1 MGDGNVG
8 RPGTDADGGARSFPE
23 LFDLRVT
30 TSPDA
35 VAVEYGSTS
44 LTYRELDERA
54 EQVARGLLAA
64 GVRAESIV
72 AIALRRSVDWVTA
85 LLGVFRAGA
94 AYLPLDT
101 AHPAERLAYMIDRSG
116 CTLVLADK
124 SAHPELPDVAVPT
137 LGLDELDGNAPM
149 PAFPRPAQS
158 AYVIYT
164 SGSTG
169 RPKGVAVT
177 HGGLADL
184 AATHADRLGVAQGS
198 RVLQFASPGF
208 DASVWELCMALL
220 SGATLVLA
228 DDADLGPGRPLAET
242 LTTRRITH
250 VTLPPPVLATLPAQA
265 MPDVEY
271 LVVAGDATTP
281 NLVEAWAGDRKMI
294 NAYGP
299 TETTVCATMSDPLV
313 ADGRMPTIGR
323 AITGA
328 RVHVLDAALRPVPP
342 DTVGE
347 LYVSG
352 LLLARG
358 YLGNPG
364 ETAARFVPDVSGPA
378 GARMYRTGDLVA
390 RSADGTLVFHGRA
403 DTQVKIHGVRIET
416 HEVAAV
422 VAAHPGVADA
432 VVVARETRSS
442 KQLVAYVVPKERAE
456 RSGGVSSDSYGALA
470 LEPTFSVGDLRA
482 FAARLLPSA
491 MVPAAF
497 VPLDRIPLTPN
508 GKPDLAA
515 LPAPRL
521 RQVAYQAPRDDTE
534 AALAQRFAEVLGLE
548 EVGVDDDF
556 FAIGGDSIQ
565 SIQVVSRLR
574 EAGIHLSARD
584 VFELRTVAALAELAA
599 TRSAAAPADALDE
612 FDGGG
617 VGSMPLL
624 PVARWIRDWGPAFDR
639 FAQAMVVSLPEGVD
653 EAGLTATLLAVVD
666 HHDMLRARL
675 VGDEIVVAP
684 AGTVSVAIDRVDGI
698 DEADP
703 AWHPTLARELDRA
716 TMSLDPSSGALARF
730 VWFDGRTGKL
740 LVVLH
745 HLVVDG
751 VSWRVLQSDLAD
763 AWTAVRGGHEPRL
776 PMVRT
781 SMRRWAHAMTDEAR
795 NPRRLAE
802 LPLWR
807 SILAGP
813 DPLLGTRRL
822 DPSTDVVATVIDVP
836 VTVPVPVT
844 EALLTTV
851 PSVFRGEVMDG
862 LLAALALALTARR
875 RAGGDAESSVLIRLE
890 GHGREEGAAPGAD
903 LSRTVGWFTTVY
915 PIRLDLADIDVA
927 DALAGGPAAGRAV
940 MLAKQRLRAVPD
952 KGVGYGLLRHLNDD
966 TAAVLQEYPMA
977 QVGFN
982 YLGRFAPTDTG
993 AWSRVEVPQLAQL
1006 DAGQDPRMPAP
1017 AELDINASL
1026 VDTERGP
1033 QLRAVFAAPS
1043 GVLAREELEEIA
1055 RLWSAALAGV
1065 AQHAATPGVHGLMPS
1080 DVPLVSVTQAD
1091 LNEWAERHP
1100 NLVDVWPLTPLQSGL
1115 LFHSMVVDSGFDAYQ
1130 VQYVLRLLG
1139 PIDPARMRA
1148 AGQRLLARHPGL
1160 RSVFAP
1166 DGRGEMVQLILADAE
1181 LPWRVVDFGDLDE
1194 SARTTAFERL
1204 LADDLREHFDPV
1216 LPPMLRMTLV
1226 HSTPEVADLVLT
1238 AHHAIVDG
1246 WSIPLIV
1253 RELLLHYGADSARL
1267 PRARGQ
1273 RDFLEWRV
1281 QRDPNESAAAW
1292 ARELDGV
1299 NEPTLIDDGRHT
1311 GGGEGIGQ
1319 VDATLTAAESEAIA
1333 ACAARL
1339 GVTVNTLV
1347 QTAWALLLSRMT
1359 GRRDVL
1365 FGAVV
1370 SGRPPA
1376 VPGVD
1381 AIVGML
1387 LNTVPVR
1394 LDCDPARTLAE
1405 LVVDLQHRQA
1415 TLLDHHHHGLSELHQ
1430 ASGVTALFD
1439 TVVGFQSFPLD
1450 RTGIAA
1456 AGHAAGL
1463 QVVGIRSF
1471 TVSHY
1476 PLALMVFAEPDSPL
1490 RPCVQYRRDLFDRAA
1505 AADIA
1510 ARFALILRR
1519 IAQDP
1524 VLRAGAVDALFP
1536 AERTIAAAEDAPPVA
1551 KTVLALLDV
1560 RASLTPDAVAVRG
1573 ARDSLTYR
1581 ELDRRATAV
1590 ARVLAERGVGRET
1603 TVSVRLPASP
1613 AVVIALVAVLRAG
1626 GCLVAPDDD
1635 ADVLLTELPAPAA
1648 GAGAPE
1654 SVHPGQIAA
1663 LLPTWG
1669 YPDGRR
1675 TVAVDHA
1682 VLAARVGNAAT
1693 RASLRTDFT
1702 GDFGLWLV
1710 DVLGAVCVGGGV
1722 EIAADPEVPGDPTT
1736 GAAGYAASETGR
1748 TNSLSPRSG
1757 DRASGDVS
1765 PAPPLPGVRL
1775 YVLDNTLH
1783 PAPPGAVGELY
1794 VAGPALGFGYQGRPG
1809 TTARWFV
1816 PDPFRP
1822 GPARMF
1828 RTGELVR
1835 RGRNGA
1841 LEHVGRADGQV
1852 SVRGVRISLP
1862 AVEAALAEHPEVV
1875 EVAAVAGLG
1884 SDLPHVSAYVVGA
1897 GVDAGELAG
1906 FAADRL
1912 PRCMVPDAVVPLTYI
1927 PRLPNGRVDVS
1938 ALPSADAAERVR
1950 REPRDRHEEVLCAL
1964 FADVLE
1970 VDDVDIDDDF
1980 FELGGTSLMATR
1992 LSSRIRKE
2000 LGVAVSIRTIFQS
2013 SAIVDLARA
2022 VKEAGESTRP
2032 GLRRM
2037 DRSAQS

>member
-1 MGDGNVG
+1 M
-8 RPGTDADGGARSFPE
+8 
-23 LFDLRVT
+23 T

-35 VAVEYGSTS
+35 VAVECGTAS

-64 GVRAESIV
+64 GVRAESVV
-72 AIALRRSVDWVTA
+72 AVALRRSVDWVTA

-101 AHPAERLAYMIDRSG
+101 AHPAERLAYMVDTSG
-116 CTLVLADK
+116 CALVLADN
-124 SAHPELPDVAVPT
+124 SAGLELPDVAVPT
-137 LGLDELDGNAPM
+137 LSLDDLDGDVPV
-149 PAFPRPAQS
+149 PAFSRPEQS

-169 RPKGVAVT
+169 RPKGVLVT
-177 HGGLADL
+177 HSGLAGL
-184 AATHADRLGVAQGS
+184 AATHIGQLGVARGS

-228 DDADLGPGRPLAET
+228 DDADLAPGRPLADT
-242 LTTRRITH
+242 LTTRQVTH
-250 VTLPPPVLATLPAQA
+250 VTLPPPVLATLPADA
-265 MPDVEY
+265 MPAVEC
-271 LVVAGDATTP
+271 LVVAGDASTP
-281 NLVEAWAGDRKMI
+281 NLVEAWAPARKMI

-313 ADGRMPTIGR
+313 ADGRTPTIGS

-328 RVHVLDAALRPVPP
+328 RVHVLDAELRPVPT

-352 LLLARG
+352 PLLARG
-358 YLGNPG
+358 YLGNPR
-364 ETAARFVPDVSGPA
+364 ETAARFVPDVAGPA

-422 VAAHPGVADA
+422 ITGHPSVADT

-442 KQLVAYVVPKERAE
+442 KQLVAYVVPKERAA
-456 RSGGVSSDSYGALA
+456 RSADVSSDSYGTLGLA
-470 LEPTFSVGDLRA
+470 PAFSVAELRA
-482 FAARLLPSA
+482 FAARLLPAA

-497 VPLDRIPLTPN
+497 VPLDAIPLTPN
-508 GKPDLAA
+508 GKPDVAA

-521 RQVAYQAPRDDTE
+521 RQVAYQAPRDETE
-534 AALAQRFAEVLGLE
+534 AALAQQFADVLGLEPE

-556 FAIGGDSIQ
+556 FVIGGDSIQ

-574 EAGIHLSARD
+574 ERGIHLSAGD
-584 VFELRTVAALAELAA
+584 VFERRTVAALAELVA
-599 TRSAAAPADALDE
+599 TRPAAAAAADVLAE
-612 FDGGG
+612 PEGGG
-617 VGSMPLL
+617 TGAMPMS
-624 PVARWIRDWGPAFDR
+624 PVAQWIRDWGPGFDR
-639 FAQAMVVSLPEGVD
+639 FAQAMLLSLPEGVD
-653 EAGLTATLLAVVD
+653 EAGLTETLLAVLD

-675 VGDEIVVAP
+675 VADEVVVAP
-684 AGTVSVAIDRVDGI
+684 PGTVPAAVDRVDGL

-703 AWHPTLARELDRA
+703 AWHKAVARELDRA
-716 TMSLDPSSGALARF
+716 AAGLDPASGALARF
-730 VWFDGRTGKL
+730 VWFDGRPGKL

-751 VSWRVLQSDLAD
+751 VSWRILQSDLAD
-763 AWTAVRGGHEPRL
+763 AWAAVRNGRTPRL
-776 PMVRT
+776 PEVRT
-781 SMRRWAHAMTDEAR
+781 SMRGWAHALADEAR

-822 DPSTDVVATVIDVP
+822 DPSADVVATVVDVP

-851 PSVFRGEVMDG
+851 PTVFRGEVMDG
-862 LLAALALALTARR
+862 LLAALTLALTARR
-875 RAGGDAESSVLIRLE
+875 RAKGDAESSVLIRLE
-890 GHGREEGAAPGAD
+890 GHGREESAAPGAD

-915 PIRLDLADIDVA
+915 PIRLDLDGIDID
-927 DALAGGPAAGRAV
+927 DALAGGPAAGRTL
-940 MLAKQRLRAVPD
+940 MLAKQRLRSIPG
-952 KGVGYGLLRHLNDD
+952 KGIGYGLLRHLNED
-966 TAAVLQEYPMA
+966 TAAALDEYPMP

-982 YLGRFAPTDTG
+982 YLGRFAPSDTG
-993 AWSRVEVPQLAQL
+993 AWSQVDVPQLAQL

-1026 VDTERGP
+1026 VDTEQGP
-1033 QLRAVFAAPS
+1033 QLRAVFAAPA
-1043 GVLAREELEEIA
+1043 GVLARHEVEEIA
-1055 RLWSAALAGV
+1055 DLWCTALEGLTR
-1065 AQHAATPGVHGLMPS
+1065 HAATPGIHGLVPS

-1091 LNEWAERHP
+1091 LNGWAERHP

-1115 LFHSMVVDSGFDAYQ
+1115 LFHSMAADSGFDAYQ

-1139 PIDPARMRA
+1139 PIDPERMRA
-1148 AGQRLLARHPGL
+1148 AGQRLLARHTGL
-1160 RSVFAP
+1160 RSVFAA
-1166 DGRGEMVQLILADAE
+1166 DDRGEMVQLVLADAE
-1181 LPWRVVDFGDLDE
+1181 LPWRVADLSDLDE
-1194 SARTTAFERL
+1194 TARTAALEQL

-1216 LPPMLRMTLV
+1216 VPPMLRMTLV
-1226 HSTPEVADLVLT
+1226 HSAPEVTDLVLT
-1238 AHHAIVDG
+1238 AHHAVVDG

-1253 RELLLHYGADSARL
+1253 RELLLHYGSGSAPL
-1267 PRARGQ
+1267 PRARSP
-1273 RDFLEWRV
+1273 RDFLAWRAE
-1281 QRDPNESAAAW
+1281 QGPSESAAAW

-1299 NEPTLIDDGRHT
+1299 DGPTLVGDGPRT
-1311 GGGEGIGQ
+1311 DSGEGIAQ
-1319 VDATLTAAESEAIA
+1319 VDVALSAAESEAVT
-1333 ACAARL
+1333 ACAAKL

-1394 LDCDPARTLAE
+1394 LDCDPTRTLAE
-1405 LVVDLQHRQA
+1405 LVVDLQRRQA
-1415 TLLDHHHHGLSELHQ
+1415 SLLDHHHYGLSELHQ
-1430 ASGVTALFD
+1430 ASGLTELFD

-1456 AGHAAGL
+1456 AGHEAGL
-1463 QVVGIRSF
+1463 QVVGIRSL

-1490 RPCVQYRRDLFDRAA
+1490 RPCVQYRRDILDRAA

-1510 ARFALILRR
+1510 ARYAQILRQL
-1519 IAQDP
+1519 AQEP
-1524 VLRAGAVDALFP
+1524 EKQAGAVDALLT
-1536 AERTIAAAEDAPPVA
+1536 AERTIPVDDGPALAGRTVCELLAA
-1551 KTVLALLDV
+1551 
-1560 RASLTPDAVAVRG
+1560 RAARTPDAVAVRYG
-1573 ARDSLTYR
+1573 EDSLTYR
-1581 ELDRRATAV
+1581 ELDHRAGEV
-1590 ARVLAERGVGRET
+1590 AQALAARDFVPET
-1603 TVSVRLPASP
+1603 TVSVRLPSALD
-1613 AVVIALVAVLRAG
+1613 AVIALVAVGRAG
-1626 GCLVAPDDD
+1626 GCLVAADDD
-1635 ADVLLTELPAPAA
+1635 ADVVLTDLPAPVATT
-1648 GAGAPE
+1648 GAPE
-1654 SVHPGQIAA
+1654 PVHPERIAA

-1669 YPDGRR
+1669 HQDGRR
-1675 TVAVDHA
+1675 TVAVSHA
-1682 VLAARVGNAAT
+1682 ALAARIAHAAPE
-1693 RASLRTDFT
+1693 ASLRADFAGTFT
-1702 GDFGLWLV
+1702 GDFGQWLV

-1722 EIAADPEVPGDPTT
+1722 EIAAAPEGQGAPVKGTT
-1736 GAAGYAASETGR
+1736 AYAASETGR
-1748 TNSLSPRSG
+1748 
-1757 DRASGDVS
+1757 A
-1765 PAPPLPGVRL
+1765 PLPGLRL
-1775 YVLDNTLH
+1775 HVLDNTLQ

-1794 VAGPALGFGYQGRPG
+1794 VAGPALGLGYHGRPG
-1809 TTARWFV
+1809 ATAARFV
-1816 PDPFRP
+1816 PDPFHP
-1822 GPARMF
+1822 GAARMF

-1835 RGRNGA
+1835 RGRDGG
-1841 LEHVGRADGQV
+1841 LEYLGRTDGQV
-1852 SVRGVRISLP
+1852 TVNGVRISLP
-1862 AVEAALAEHPEVV
+1862 AIGSALAEHPEVA
-1875 EVAAVAGLG
+1875 EAVALA
-1884 SDLPHVSAYVVGA
+1884 DTEHELPSVTAYVVGP
-1897 GVDAGELAG
+1897 GVDTEELAE
-1906 FAADRL
+1906 FAAERL
-1912 PRCMVPDAVVPLTYI
+1912 PLCMIPAVVVPLAYI

-1938 ALPSADAAERVR
+1938 ALPSPERAERAR
-1950 REPRDRHEEVLCAL
+1950 REPRDRQEKVLCAL
-1964 FADVLE
+1964 FAEVME
-1970 VDDVDIDDDF
+1970 VDDVDLDDDF
-1980 FELGGTSLMATR
+1980 FGLGGTSLMATR

-2000 LGVAVSIRTIFQS
+2000 LGVTVSIRTIFES
-2013 SAIVDLARA
+2013 SAIVDLARV
-2022 VKEAGESTRP
+2022 VKEAGASTRP
-2032 GLRRM
+2032 VLRRM
-2037 DRSAQS
+2037 NRSGQS

>member
-1 MGDGNVG
+1 MG
-8 RPGTDADGGARSFPE
+8 RLGTSADGGARSFPE
-23 LFDLRVT
+23 LFNHWVT
-30 TSPDA
+30 TAPDA
-35 VAVEYGSTS
+35 VAVESGTAS

-54 EQVARGLLAA
+54 DQVARGLLAA
-64 GVRAESIV
+64 GVRAESVV
-72 AIALRRSVDWVTA
+72 AVALRRSVDWVTA

-101 AHPAERLAYMIDRSG
+101 EHPAERLAYMVNASG

-124 SAHPELPDVAVPT
+124 PANTELPMVAVPS
-137 LGLDELDGNAPM
+137 LSLDELGGDVQGPG
-149 PAFPRPAQS
+149 FPPPTQS

-169 RPKGVAVT
+169 RPKGVVVT
-177 HGGLADL
+177 HSGLAGL
-184 AATHADRLGVAQGS
+184 AAAHAGQLGLAQGS

-228 DDADLGPGRPLAET
+228 DDADLAPGRPLAET
-242 LTTRRITH
+242 LATRRVTH
-250 VTLPPPVLATLPAQA
+250 VTLPPPVLATLAAGA
-265 MPDVEY
+265 MPAVEC

-281 NLVEAWAGDRKMI
+281 NLVDAWASGRKMI

-323 AITGA
+323 PISSAQ
-328 RVHVLDAALRPVPP
+328 VHVLDAALRPVPP

-352 LLLARG
+352 PLLARG
-358 YLGNPG
+358 YLGDPR
-364 ETAARFVPDVSGPA
+364 ETAARFVPDVSGSA
-378 GARMYRTGDLVA
+378 GARMYRTGDLAA
-390 RSADGTLVFHGRA
+390 RSADGTLMFHGRA

-422 VAAHPGVADA
+422 LTAHPGVADA

-456 RSGGVSSDSYGALA
+456 RSTGVLSGSYGTLA
-470 LEPTFSVGDLRA
+470 LEPTFSASDLRA
-482 FAARLLPSA
+482 FAARLLPAS
-491 MVPAAF
+491 MIPAAF

-521 RQVAYQAPRDDTE
+521 RQVAYQAPRDETE
-534 AALAQRFAEVLGLE
+534 AALAQQFAEVLGLE

-565 SIQVVSRLR
+565 SIQVVSRVR
-574 EAGIHLSARD
+574 EYGVQISAQEI
-584 VFELRTVAALAELAA
+584 FEQRTVAALAELAA
-599 TRSAAAPADALDE
+599 TRSAAAPTTALAE
-612 FDGGG
+612 LDGGG
-617 VGSMPLL
+617 TGPMPLL
-624 PVARWIRDWGPAFDR
+624 PVSRWIRGWGPGFGR
-639 FAQAMVVSLPEGVD
+639 FLQAMVLTLPEGID
-653 EAGLTATLLAVVD
+653 EAGLTSTLLAVLN
-666 HHDMLRARL
+666 HHDLLRARL

-684 AGTVSVAIDRVDGI
+684 AGTVSAAIDRVEGVG
-698 DEADP
+698 ESGP
-703 AWHPTLARELDRA
+703 AWHQALAREMDRA
-716 TMSLDPSSGALARF
+716 AASLDPSSGAVARF
-730 VWFDGRTGKL
+730 VWFDGQPGKL

-745 HLVVDG
+745 HLAVDG
-751 VSWRVLQSDLAD
+751 VSWRILQSDLAG
-763 AWTAVRGGHEPRL
+763 AWAAVRSGEKPRL
-776 PMVRT
+776 PEVHT
-781 SMRRWAHAMTDEAR
+781 SMRRWAHALAEEAR

-802 LPLWR
+802 LPLWH

-822 DPSTDVVATVIDVP
+822 DPSVDVVGTVVEVP

-844 EALLTTV
+844 EALLTTL

-875 RAGGDAESSVLIRLE
+875 RAKGEAESSVLIRLE
-890 GHGREEGAAPGAD
+890 GHGREESAAPGAD

-915 PIRLDLADIDVA
+915 PIRLDLADIDIT

-952 KGVGYGLLRHLNDD
+952 KGIGHGLLRHLNDD
-966 TAAVLQEYPMA
+966 TAAVLDEHPMP

-982 YLGRFAPTDTG
+982 YLGRFAPSDTG
-993 AWSRVEVPQLAQL
+993 AWSRVDVPQLAQL
-1006 DAGQDPRMPAP
+1006 DAGQDPRMPAS

-1026 VDTERGP
+1026 VDTEHGP
-1033 QLRAVFAAPS
+1033 QVRAVFTAPS
-1043 GVLAREELEEIA
+1043 GVLARHEVAEIA
-1055 RLWSAALAGV
+1055 DLWCTALAGL
-1065 AQHAATPGVHGLMPS
+1065 ARRAASPGVCGLVPS

-1091 LNEWAERHP
+1091 LDGWAERYP
-1100 NLVDVWPLTPLQSGL
+1100 NLVEVWPLTPLQSGL
-1115 LFHSMVVDSGFDAYQ
+1115 LFHSMAVDSGFDAYQ

-1139 PIDPARMRA
+1139 PTEPARMRA
-1148 AGQRLLARHPGL
+1148 AGQRLLARHASL

-1166 DGRGEMVQLILADAE
+1166 DGRGAMVQLVLADAE
-1181 LPWRVVDFGDLDE
+1181 LPWRVVDLSDME
-1194 SARTTAFERL
+1194 ETARMAAFEGL
-1204 LADDLREHFDPV
+1204 LADDLREHFDPAV
-1216 LPPMLRMTLV
+1216 PPMLRMTLV
-1226 HSTPEVADLVLT
+1226 HSGPDVADLVLT

-1253 RELLLHYGADSARL
+1253 RELLLHYGSESVRL
-1267 PRARGQ
+1267 PRARSQ
-1273 RDFLEWRV
+1273 RDFLEWRAE
-1281 QRDPNESAAAW
+1281 QDPNESAAAW
-1292 ARELDGV
+1292 AGELDGV
-1299 NEPTLIDDGRHT
+1299 DEPTLVGSGRRT
-1311 GGGEGIGQ
+1311 DGGEGIGQ
-1319 VDATLTAAESEAIA
+1319 VDVALSAAESEAVT

-1339 GVTVNTLV
+1339 GVTTNTLV
-1347 QTAWALLLSRMT
+1347 QTAWALLLSKLT

-1365 FGAVV
+1365 FGAVA

-1394 LDCDPARTLAE
+1394 LDVDPARTLAE
-1405 LVVDLQHRQA
+1405 LVIDLQGRQA
-1415 TLLDHHHHGLSELHQ
+1415 TLLDHHHHGLSALHQ

-1463 QVVGIRSF
+1463 QVLGIRSF

-1490 RPCVQYRRDLFDRAA
+1490 RPCVQYWRDVFGRE
-1505 AADIA
+1505 AADIP
-1510 ARFALILRR
+1510 ARFAQILRQ
-1519 IAQDP
+1519 IAEDP
-1524 VLRAGAVDALFP
+1524 GMRASAVDALFT
-1536 AERTIAAAEDAPPVA
+1536 AERMIPVAEDPAPVGT
-1551 KTVLALLDV
+1551 TVSALLAA
-1560 RASLTPDAVAVRG
+1560 RMARTPDAVAVWC
-1573 ARDSLTYR
+1573 AEDSLTYR
-1581 ELDRRATAV
+1581 ELDRRTSAV
-1590 ARVLAERGVGRET
+1590 ARALVDGGVVPET
-1603 TVSVRLPASP
+1603 TVSVRLPSSLE
-1613 AVVIALVAVLRAG
+1613 VVIALVAVVRAG
-1626 GCLVAPDDD
+1626 GCLVAADDD
-1635 ADVLLTELPAPAA
+1635 ADMVLTELPAPSA
-1648 GAGAPE
+1648 GASAPE
-1654 SVHPGQIAA
+1654 PVHPGQIAA
-1663 LLPTWG
+1663 LLPAWG

-1675 TVAVDHA
+1675 TVAVSHA
-1682 VLAARVGNAAT
+1682 ALAARIEHAT
-1693 RASLRTDFT
+1693 AEAGLLTGFT

-1710 DVLGAVCVGGGV
+1710 GMLGAVCVGGGT
-1722 EIAADPEVPGDPTT
+1722 EIAADPGVQGDLTH
-1736 GAAGYAASETGR
+1736 GAVAYAASETSYTTTSTPESDGQM
-1748 TNSLSPRSG
+1748 S
-1757 DRASGDVS
+1757 DDVS
-1765 PAPPLPGVRL
+1765 LGEPLPGMTL
-1775 YVLDNTLH
+1775 YVLDSTLQ

-1794 VAGPALGFGYQGRPG
+1794 VAGPTLGLGYHGRPA
-1809 TTARWFV
+1809 TTAAWFV

-1822 GPARMF
+1822 GGSRMF

-1835 RGRNGA
+1835 RGRNGG
-1841 LEHVGRADGQV
+1841 LERVGRTDGQV
-1852 SVRGVRISLP
+1852 TVHGVRISLP
-1862 AVEAALAEHPEVV
+1862 VVESALAEHPEVV
-1875 EVAAVAGLG
+1875 EVAVVAG
-1884 SDLPHVSAYVVGA
+1884 SEHHLPHVTAYVVGA
-1897 GVDAGELAG
+1897 GVDTGELAE
-1906 FAADRL
+1906 FAVDRL
-1912 PRCMVPDAVVPLTYI
+1912 PRCMIPDAVVLLTYI

-1938 ALPSADAAERVR
+1938 ALSSAERAERVH
-1950 REPRDRHEEVLCAL
+1950 REPRDRHEAALCAL
-1964 FADVLE
+1964 FAEVLE
-1970 VDDVDIDDDF
+1970 VDDVGIDDDF
-1980 FELGGTSLMATR
+1980 FELGGTSLEATR

-2000 LGVAVSIRTIFQS
+2000 LGVTISIRTIFQT

-2022 VKEAGESTRP
+2022 VKEASETTRP

-2037 DRSAQS
+2037 NRSGQS

>member
-1 MGDGNVG
+1 M
-8 RPGTDADGGARSFPE
+8 TA
-23 LFDLRVT
+23 
-30 TSPDA
+30 SPDA
-35 VAVEYGSTS
+35 VAVESGSAS

-54 EQVARGLLAA
+54 QQVARGLLAA
-64 GVRAESIV
+64 GVRAESVV
-72 AIALRRSVDWVTA
+72 AVALRRSVDWVTA

-101 AHPAERLAYMIDRSG
+101 AHPAERLAYMANGSG
-116 CTLVLADK
+116 CTLVVADR
-124 SAHPELPDVAVPT
+124 SANTELPEVAVPI
-137 LGLDELDGNAPM
+137 LSLDELGGDVPVPG
-149 PAFPRPAQS
+149 FPRPTQS

-169 RPKGVAVT
+169 RPKGVVVT
-177 HGGLADL
+177 HSGLAGL
-184 AATHADRLGVAQGS
+184 AAAHAGQLGVAQGS

-228 DDADLGPGRPLAET
+228 DDADLAPGRPLAET
-242 LTTRRITH
+242 LATRQVTH
-250 VTLPPPVLATLPAQA
+250 VTLPPPVLATLAAGA
-265 MPDVEY
+265 MPAVEC

-281 NLVEAWAGDRKMI
+281 TLVETWAGGRKMI

-299 TETTVCATMSDPLV
+299 TETTVCATMSDPLI

-323 AITGA
+323 PITGA
-328 RVHVLDAALRPVPP
+328 QVHVLDAALRPVPP

-352 LLLARG
+352 PLLARG
-358 YLGNPG
+358 YLGNPR
-364 ETAARFVPDVSGPA
+364 ETAARFVPDVSGPT
-378 GARMYRTGDLVA
+378 GARMYRTGDLA
-390 RSADGTLVFHGRA
+390 AWSADGTLVFHGRA

-422 VAAHPGVADA
+422 LAAHPGVADA

-442 KQLVAYVVPKERAE
+442 KQLVAYVVPEERAE
-456 RSGGVSSDSYGALA
+456 RSTGVSSDSYGTLA
-470 LEPTFSVGDLRA
+470 LLPAFSAGDLRA
-482 FAARLLPSA
+482 FAARLLPA
-491 MVPAAF
+491 PMIPAAF

-515 LPAPRL
+515 LPAPRQ
-521 RQVAYQAPRDDTE
+521 RQVAYQAPRDETE

-565 SIQVVSRLR
+565 SIQVVSRVR
-574 EAGIHLSARD
+574 ECGVQISARD
-584 VFELRTVAALAELAA
+584 IFELRTVAALAEFAA
-599 TRSAAAPADALDE
+599 TRPAAPPATALAE
-612 FDGGG
+612 LDGGG
-617 VGSMPLL
+617 TGSMPLL
-624 PVARWIRDWGPAFDR
+624 PVARWIRGWGPGFDR
-639 FAQAMVVSLPEGVD
+639 FLQAMVLSLPEGID
-653 EAGLTATLLAVVD
+653 EAGLTATLLAVLD

-675 VGDEIVVAP
+675 VGDEIVVAS
-684 AGTVSVAIDRVDGI
+684 AGTVSAAIDRVDGV
-698 DEADP
+698 DESDP
-703 AWHPTLARELDRA
+703 AWHRTLARELDRA
-716 TMSLDPSSGALARF
+716 AASLDPSSGAVARF
-730 VWFDGRTGKL
+730 VWFDGRPGKL

-745 HLVVDG
+745 HHVVDG
-751 VSWRVLQSDLAD
+751 VSWRILQADLAS
-763 AWTAVRGGHEPRL
+763 AWAAVRRGQKPEL
-776 PMVRT
+776 PEVRT
-781 SMRRWAHAMTDEAR
+781 SMRRWAHALADEAR
-795 NPRRLAE
+795 HPRRLAE

-822 DPSTDVVATVIDVP
+822 DPSADVVGTVVDIP
-836 VTVPVPVT
+836 VTVPVLVT

-862 LLAALALALTARR
+862 LLAALALALIARR
-875 RAGGDAESSVLIRLE
+875 RAKGDAESSVLIRLE

-915 PIRLDLADIDVA
+915 PIRLDLAGIDVT

-940 MLAKQRLRAVPD
+940 MLAKERLRAVPD
-952 KGVGYGLLRHLNDD
+952 KGIGYGLLRHLNGD
-966 TAAVLQEYPMA
+966 TAAVLDEYPMA

-982 YLGRFAPTDTG
+982 YLGRFAPADAG
-993 AWSRVEVPQLAQL
+993 DWSRVDVPQLAQL

-1026 VDTERGP
+1026 VDTEQGP
-1033 QLRAVFAAPS
+1033 QLRAMFTAPS
-1043 GVLAREELEEIA
+1043 GVLARHEVEEVA
-1055 RLWSAALAGV
+1055 DLWRTALAGL
-1065 AQHAATPGVHGLMPS
+1065 ARHAATPGICGLVPS

-1091 LNEWAERHP
+1091 LDGWAERHP
-1100 NLVDVWPLTPLQSGL
+1100 NLMDVWPLTPLQSGL

-1148 AGQRLLARHPGL
+1148 AGQRLLARHAGL

-1181 LPWRVVDFGDLDE
+1181 LPWRVVDLGDMDE
-1194 SARTTAFERL
+1194 AARMTAFERL

-1216 LPPMLRMTLV
+1216 VPPMLRMTFV
-1226 HSTPEVADLVLT
+1226 HSGPEVADLVLT
-1238 AHHAIVDG
+1238 AHHAVVDG

-1253 RELLLHYGADSARL
+1253 RELLLHYGSGSAGL
-1267 PRARGQ
+1267 PRARSQ
-1273 RDFLEWRV
+1273 RDFLKWRAE
-1281 QRDPNESAAAW
+1281 QDPNESGAAW

-1299 NEPTLIDDGRHT
+1299 DEPTLVGGGRRT
-1311 GGGEGIGQ
+1311 DGGEGIGQ
-1319 VDATLTAAESEAIA
+1319 VDVTLSGAETEAVTT
-1333 ACAARL
+1333 CAARL

-1347 QTAWALLLSRMT
+1347 QTAWALLLSKMT

-1370 SGRPPA
+1370 SGRPPV

-1405 LVVDLQHRQA
+1405 LVTDLQRRQA

-1430 ASGVTALFD
+1430 ASGLTALFD

-1456 AGHAAGL
+1456 AGHVAGL

-1490 RPCVQYRRDLFDRAA
+1490 RPCVQYRRDVFDRAA

-1510 ARFALILRR
+1510 ARFAQILRQ
-1519 IAQDP
+1519 IAENP
-1524 VLRAGAVDALFP
+1524 VMRSGAVDALFA
-1536 AERTIAAAEDAPPVA
+1536 AERTIPVAEDPAPVG
-1551 KTVLALLDV
+1551 KTVSALLAA
-1560 RASLTPDAVAVRG
+1560 RAARTPDAVAVRC
-1573 ARDSLTYR
+1573 AEDSLTYR
-1581 ELDRRATAV
+1581 ELDHRATAV
-1590 ARVLAERGVGRET
+1590 ARALTDRGVVPET
-1603 TVSVRLPASP
+1603 TVSLRLSP
-1613 AVVIALVAVLRAG
+1613 SLDVVIALVAVLRAG
-1626 GCLVAPDDD
+1626 GCLVAADDD
-1635 ADVLLTELPAPAA
+1635 GDMVLADLPAPAA
-1648 GAGAPE
+1648 GAGEPKP
-1654 SVHPGQIAA
+1654 VHPGRVAA

-1675 TVAVDHA
+1675 TVAVSHEG
-1682 VLAARVGNAAT
+1682 LAARIEQAAT
-1693 RASLRTDFT
+1693 EAGLLTGFT
-1702 GDFGLWLV
+1702 GDFGLWLA
-1710 DVLGAVCVGGGV
+1710 DVLGAVCAGGGV
-1722 EIAADPEVPGDPTT
+1722 EIAAEPGVQGDLTKS
-1736 GAAGYAASETGR
+1736 AAAYAASETGC
-1748 TNSLSPRSG
+1748 TNTPSLDSDEQVS
-1757 DRASGDVS
+1757 DDVS
-1765 PAPPLPGVRL
+1765 PGPPLPGVRL
-1775 YVLDNTLH
+1775 YVLDSTLQ

-1794 VAGPALGFGYQGRPG
+1794 VAGPALGLGYHGRPA
-1809 TTARWFV
+1809 TTAVWFV

-1822 GPARMF
+1822 GASRMF

-1835 RGRNGA
+1835 RGRNGG
-1841 LEHVGRADGQV
+1841 LERVGRTDGQV
-1852 SVRGVRISLP
+1852 TVRGVRISLP
-1862 AVEAALAEHPEVV
+1862 VVESALAEHPEVA
-1875 EVAAVAGLG
+1875 EVAVVTGIENG
-1884 SDLPHVSAYVVGA
+1884 LPHVIAYVVGA
-1897 GVDAGELAG
+1897 GVDTGELAE

-1912 PRCMVPDAVVPLTYI
+1912 PRCMVPDAVVLLTYI

-1938 ALPSADAAERVR
+1938 ALSSAERAERVH
-1950 REPRDRHEEVLCAL
+1950 REPRDRHEEALCAL
-1964 FADVLE
+1964 FAEVLE

-1980 FELGGTSLMATR
+1980 FELGGTSLLATR

-2000 LGVAVSIRTIFQS
+2000 LGVTISIRTIFQS

-2022 VKEAGESTRP
+2022 VKEANESTRP

-2037 DRSAQS
+2037 NRSDQS